1 MYSDRN
7 CNLFHFQH
15 WSKLVHKEGEPCP
28 VARDSHASVCLSYGG
43 DHPELLI
50 TGGIDDNDKVLS
62 DMWILNLQSG
72 RWREVSII

>member
-1 MYSDRN
+1 MIVIVVFF
-7 CNLFHFQH
+7 FHFQH
-15 WSKLVHKEGEPCP
+15 WSKLVHKEGQPCP
-28 VARDSHASVCLSYGG
+28 VARMAHASVCLGYGG

-50 TGGIDDNDKVLS
+50 TGGRDDNHKVLS